1 MDRRKVILV
10 KKFLPRVF
18 LISFSL
24 FLFSCGGGSSV
35 ASNTQQQSTQQQNAE
50 PETITFKNVP
60 ESLSFE

>member
-1 MDRRKVILV
+1 MDSRKVILV
-10 KKFLPRVF
+10 KKFLPRIF
-18 LISFSL
+18 LISFSV

-35 ASNTQQQSTQQQNAE
+35 ASNTQQQSTQQQNVE

>member
-10 KKFLPRVF
+10 KKFFTRIS
-18 LISFSL
+18 LISFSV

-35 ASNTQQQSTQQQNAE
+35 ASNTQQQSTQQQNVE
-50 PETITFKNVP
+50 PEAITFKNVP

>member
-1 MDRRKVILV
+1 MDSRKVISV
-10 KKFLPRVF
+10 KKFLSKIL
-18 LISFSL
+18 LISLSV

-35 ASNTQQQSTQQQNAE
+35 ATNSKQSTLQQNVE

>member
-1 MDRRKVILV
+1 MDSRKVILV
-10 KKFLPRVF
+10 KKFLPRIF
-18 LISFSL
+18 LISFSV

>member
-1 MDRRKVILV
+1 MDSRKIILV
-10 KKFLPRVF
+10 KKFFPRIFV
-18 LISFSL
+18 ISLSV

>member
-1 MDRRKVILV
+1 MDSRKVILI
-10 KKFLPRVF
+10 KKFLPRIF
-18 LISFSL
+18 LISFSV